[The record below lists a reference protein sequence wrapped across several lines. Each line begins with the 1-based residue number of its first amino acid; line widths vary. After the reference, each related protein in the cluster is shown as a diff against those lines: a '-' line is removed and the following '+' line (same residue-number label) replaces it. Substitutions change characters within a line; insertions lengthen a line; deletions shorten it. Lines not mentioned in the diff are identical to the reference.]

1 MPSARAQ
8 DRLRTLALV
17 LGPLLGVFTYVML
30 PAQATL
36 ADGTTTGVSHSARAC
51 AGCAVLMA
59 VWWISEALPLGA
71 TALVPLALFPLTGVQ
86 PMARVAPAYAADVIA
101 LFFGGFV
108 LGLAVERCGLH
119 RRLAL
124 AVLRVSGTSAR
135 RVLLGLMLATAG
147 LSMFV
152 SNTATCATML
162 PIASSVAAFA
172 GEGEPARRLR
182 MTLLLGIA
190 YASSIGGVGTLIGT
204 PPTALLAGV
213 AEKSL
218 GASISFASWMLVGV
232 PVAFAL
238 LVITWLLLVRLTGP
252 ARLAPPELL
261 REPWTPAQR
270 RVAFILALTAALWVA
285 RPWLTALGADRGIT
299 ALAGLT
305 DAGIAVLAALSL
317 FIVRG
322 ERGRQLMD
330 WEGLSALP
338 WGVLVLFGGGLALA
352 GAMTETGLDTHLA
365 GALGGL
371 RGVPL
376 WVACLCVAAIAT
388 FASELA
394 SNTAIASALLPVLA
408 AAGATL
414 SLDPMPLMVAG
425 TLGASLA
432 FMLPVGTPPNAMVYA
447 TGHIKGGEMA
457 RIGLLLNFA
466 AVIVI
471 TLASSV
477 LVPAVLRAPTP

>member
-1 MPSARAQ
+1 
-8 DRLRTLALV
+8 
-17 LGPLLGVFTYVML
+17 
-30 PAQATL
+30 
-36 ADGTTTGVSHSARAC
+36 
-51 AGCAVLMA
+51 
-59 VWWISEALPLGA
+59 
-71 TALVPLALFPLTGVQ
+71 
-86 PMARVAPAYAADVIA
+86 
-101 LFFGGFV
+101 
-108 LGLAVERCGLH
+108 
-119 RRLAL
+119 
-124 AVLRVSGTSAR
+124 
-135 RVLLGLMLATAG
+135 
-147 LSMFV
+147 
-152 SNTATCATML
+152 
-162 PIASSVAAFA
+162 
-172 GEGEPARRLR
+172 

-190 YASSIGGVGTLIGT
+190 YASNIGGVGTLIGT

-447 TGHIKGGEMA
+447 TGSHQGRRNGPDRPSPQLRGGHRHHPGQFGA
-457 RIGLLLNFA
+457 RAGGAPRPNPVRPTSVYSPGWTRRPLATPNVRSPCAWSPCRARPTSTARFSA
-466 AVIVI
+466 A
-471 TLASSV
+471 
-477 LVPAVLRAPTP
+477 